1 MVIPGVPPLPLDF
14 QASLTVE
21 PGWLEI
27 HTVLHNRGG
36 GDLGVF
42 GHPTPFVEA
51 RGLVLL
57 VRQAALPVLPTK
69 EMPGAPPPPCTRL
82 AAGQQ
87 QRETLRIPRPVR
99 PSAVPGRRAG
109 RGGPVLFVMV
119 AVGVFALDEALQ
131 LHPPDPHHRAVE
143 TALPLITAL
152 MRQRLVHRTFELQ
165 HPVLVLP
172 PGSASG

>member
-1 MVIPGVPPLPLDF
+1 MVIPGVPPLPVDF

-27 HTVLHNRGG
+27 HTALDNRGD

-57 VRQAALPVLPTK
+57 VRQAALPVLPTP
-69 EMPGAPPPPCTRL
+69 EMPGHLPPVCTRL
-82 AAGQQ
+82 AAGQR

-109 RGGPVLFVMV
+109 RGGPVLFVMI
-119 AVGVFALDEALQ
+119 AVGVFALDDALQ
-131 LHPPDPHHRAVE
+131 LVPRDPHHPAVE
-143 TALPLITAL
+143 TARPLVTAL
-152 MRQRLVHRTFELQ
+152 MRQRLVHRTFELKD
-165 HPVLVLP
+165 PVLVLP
-172 PGSASG
+172 AG